1 MPSHGS
7 RSPCHIPPKA
17 RMYSR
22 YDTGC
27 AENPHAPCQALPP
40 ESPAPSGADAVPP
53 SVGSSDCI
61 QLQGCSACPHRKG
74 SRRRSASSA
83 PPPACNISPP
93 ADIAASGQT
102 PSPDCSYPP
111 HTQYSRSHRFP
122 HKSAIA
128 YSPEQSPFCSPHPC
142 RPQKSCS
149 VPSSFLRYKKPFA
162 FTSVPPSA
170 ETPP

>member
-1 MPSHGS
+1 MPSHGI

-40 ESPAPSGADAVPP
+40 ESPAPFGADAVPP
-53 SVGSSDCI
+53 SVGSSGCI
-61 QLQGCSACPHRKG
+61 QSQGCSAYPHRKAL
-74 SRRRSASSA
+74 SAAALLQLRRLL
-83 PPPACNISPP
+83 NISPP

-102 PSPDCSYPP
+102 PLPDCSYPP
-111 HTQYSRSHRFP
+111 HTQCSRSHRFP

-128 YSPEQSPFCSPHPC
+128 YSPEQSPFCSLHPSGL
-142 RPQKSCS
+142 KKLF
-149 VPSSFLRYKKPFA
+149 VPSSFLR
-162 FTSVPPSA
+162 
-170 ETPP
+170 

>member
-1 MPSHGS
+1 MPSHGIQ
-7 RSPCHIPPKA
+7 SPCHIPPKA

-22 YDTGC
+22 YDTSC

-40 ESPAPSGADAVPP
+40 ESPSPSGADAVPP

-61 QLQGCSACPHRKG
+61 QLQGC
-74 SRRRSASSA
+74 SA

-128 YSPEQSPFCSPHPC
+128 YSPEQSPSCSPRPC